1 MGEIARSSGGRAPA
15 LLAVDVAIL
24 LPDTLLQPLLR
35 LNAALQPPPDG
46 FHFDDTHLPHVTL
59 TQHFISAARLPDVI
73 RETAAVLRGAGPLRL
88 LPAETSRGR
97 TASTVRLTLT
107 EPLARLH
114 AALMDRL
121 ERFESGGGDEAAFFP
136 DALEPARRADVEWVR
151 QFRTQAAH
159 GRFDP
164 HITLGVGPLPRP
176 DSLPA
181 ADTARAALCHLGRF
195 CTCRRVLA
203 EWSLTAT
210 GA

>member
-1 MGEIARSSGGRAPA
+1 M
-15 LLAVDVAIL
+15 
-24 LPDTLLQPLLR
+24 
-35 LNAALQPPPDG
+35 
-46 FHFDDTHLPHVTL
+46 
-59 TQHFISAARLPDVI
+59 
-73 RETAAVLRGAGPLRL
+73 LRGAGPLRL

-136 DALEPARRADVEWVR
+136 DAFEPARRADVEWVR

-176 DSLPA
+176 DSL
-181 ADTARAALCHLGRF
+181 RAAGRRARGALPPRPLLHLPPRARRVVLDSDRRVSHHRASASEARGEGLAGGLGR
-195 CTCRRVLA
+195 
-203 EWSLTAT
+203 SPK
-210 GA
+210 